1 MDDLLAYYNIDF
13 LFSTA
18 KVGIIFEI
26 GCTKTRNGVQNRRK
40 GCTNSH
46 NLYTFSWF
54 FNCLLVLLQTKKA
67 KKRR

>member
-26 GCTKTRNGVQNRRK
+26 GCTKTRNGVQK
-40 GCTNSH
+40 
-46 NLYTFSWF
+46 
-54 FNCLLVLLQTKKA
+54 
-67 KKRR
+67 